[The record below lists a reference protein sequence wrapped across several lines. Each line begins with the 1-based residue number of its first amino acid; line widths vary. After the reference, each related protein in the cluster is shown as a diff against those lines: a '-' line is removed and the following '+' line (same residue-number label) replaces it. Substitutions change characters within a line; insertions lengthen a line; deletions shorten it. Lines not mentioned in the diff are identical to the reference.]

1 MLLGKQRGEF
11 LEKDYEVRRL
21 SPDRTAKVSSDEQYE
36 YLFELSHWHS
46 GVDCWSCGASEARL
60 GILIAVA

>member
-36 YLFELSHWHS
+36 YLFELSH
-46 GVDCWSCGASEARL
+46 
-60 GILIAVA
+60 